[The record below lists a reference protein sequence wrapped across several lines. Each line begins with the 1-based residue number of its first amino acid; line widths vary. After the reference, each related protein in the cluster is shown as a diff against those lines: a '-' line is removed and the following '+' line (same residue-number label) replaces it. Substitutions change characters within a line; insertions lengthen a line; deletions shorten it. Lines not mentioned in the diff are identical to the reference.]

1 MHWGRY
7 HDVDGDL
14 GGFILLDHFKE
25 TVHGVLEG
33 FGIHEPWPN
42 PPYKRC
48 WISWGAELGGKLIQL
63 SDGVRLQLRLGEKPL
78 LKTRI
83 ISVLKNRFPELTKG
97 NLKVKEEKTV
107 NADRT
112 SQGQAIQERKIPRLG
127 GPHFIGHPG

>member
-7 HDVDGDL
+7 PDVDVDL

-33 FGIHEPWPN
+33 FGIHEPWHN
-42 PPYKRC
+42 PPYKRG
-48 WISWGAELGGKLIQL
+48 WISWGAELGGILIPL
-63 SDGVRLQLRLGEKPL
+63 SDPVRTHLGLGEKPL

-83 ISVLKNRFPELTKG
+83 ISGLKNRFPELPEG
-97 NLKVKEEKTV
+97 NLKVTEEKTV

-112 SQGQAIQERKIPRLG
+112 SQGQAVQERKIPRLG